1 MIPEIGLAKGVPKVS
16 IEALGWGHGRRMLIK
31 KPTFLAVREMASSNR
46 KGSSLMND
54 THQKSD
60 KKYADAVILTIM
72 LSAVIINYFIYS
84 KLAFLDFYF
93 LLVVIA
99 GYTLGKRFAVLG
111 AFFTI
116 LMVWIFILANK
127 GEYLNYSGINDIH
140 LNLTVWGGFL
150 VLAAWL
156 IGSLSEKL
164 KEELKESNRLRQ
176 DLDRER
182 ELLEVSNRR
191 LSRYNQ
197 GLETT
202 VAARTLELKRSNQDL
217 MSFATI
223 ASHDL
228 QEPLRKIVA
237 FGDRLDKYLPADD
250 PKPREYLKRMKKSAS
265 RMQGFIQGLL
275 KLSSVT
281 SKAKPFEPTDLEEI
295 LQAVVSDLEVRLE
308 QTKGKVEFGFLPS
321 LQADPLQIHQLFL
334 NLIGNALKFHRE
346 GVPPVIRLSA
356 RPDGTGSWE
365 ISVEDNG
372 IGIKLQHMDRI
383 FNPFERFSEGGPT
396 QGSGMGLAICQK
408 IVTRHHG
415 TISVFSGQ
423 GQGTTFQIIL
433 PEKQPLE
440 DFHLTS
446 VPGRSQT
453 PDDEATSF

>member
-1 MIPEIGLAKGVPKVS
+1 
-16 IEALGWGHGRRMLIK
+16 
-31 KPTFLAVREMASSNR
+31 
-46 KGSSLMND
+46 MNKI
-54 THQKSD
+54 HKELD

-72 LSAVIINYFIYS
+72 VSVVGINYFIYS

-93 LLVVIA
+93 LLVVMA

-116 LMVWIFILANK
+116 LMVWVFILSNQ
-127 GEYLNYSGINDIH
+127 GEYLTEGGISDVNW
-140 LNLTVWGGFL
+140 NLTIWGGFL

-164 KEELKESNRLRQ
+164 KEELQESNRLRK

-182 ELLEVSNRR
+182 ELLEVSNRK

-197 GLETT
+197 GLETAI
-202 VAARTLELKRSNQDL
+202 AARTLELKRSNQDL
-217 MSFATI
+217 MSFASI

-237 FGDRLDKYLPADD
+237 FGDRLDKYLPEDD
-250 PKPREYLKRMKKSAS
+250 AKPREYLRRMQNSAG

-275 KLSSVT
+275 QLSSVT

-295 LQAVVSDLEVRLE
+295 LKNVMSDLEVRLE
-308 QTKGKVEFGFLPS
+308 KTKGKVEFGFLPS

-334 NLIGNALKFHRE
+334 NLIGNALKFYRE

-356 RPDGTGSWE
+356 RPNGSGSWE
-365 ISVEDNG
+365 ITVEDNG
-372 IGIKLQHMDRI
+372 IGIQLQHMDRV
-383 FNPFERFSEGGPT
+383 FNPFERFSEGGST

-415 TISVFSGQ
+415 SISVFSGQ

-440 DFHLTS
+440 DPHPITL
-446 VPGRSQT
+446 PDRIQN
-453 PDDEATSF
+453 PDDEPMSF

>member
-1 MIPEIGLAKGVPKVS
+1 MSDIQQAPEK
-16 IEALGWGHGRRMLIK
+16 
-31 KPTFLAVREMASSNR
+31 
-46 KGSSLMND
+46 
-54 THQKSD
+54 

-72 LSAVIINYFIYS
+72 VSVAVINYFIYS

-93 LLVVIA
+93 LIIVMA

-116 LMVWIFILANK
+116 LMVWIFILANQNDYVAE
-127 GEYLNYSGINDIH
+127 GNISDINWS
-140 LNLTVWGGFL
+140 LTIWGGFL

-164 KEELKESNRLRQ
+164 KKELQESHQLRK

-182 ELLEVSNRR
+182 ELLEISNRK
-191 LSRYNQ
+191 LNRYNQ

-202 VAARTLELKRSNQDL
+202 IAARTLALKRSNQDL
-217 MSFATI
+217 MSFASI

-237 FGDRLDKYLPADD
+237 FGDRLDKFLPEDD
-250 PKPREYLKRMKKSAS
+250 DRPREYLERMKKSAN

-281 SKAKPFEPTDLEEI
+281 SKAKPFEPTDLEHV
-295 LQAVVSDLEVRLE
+295 LQEVVSDLEVRLE
-308 QTKGKVEFGFLPS
+308 QTKGKVEFGFLPV
-321 LQADPLQIHQLFL
+321 LQADPLQMHQLFL
-334 NLIGNALKFHRE
+334 NLIGNALKFQRE
-346 GVPPVIRLSA
+346 EIPPVIRLLA
-356 RPDGTGSWE
+356 RPNGSGSWE
-365 ISVEDNG
+365 ITVEDNG
-372 IGIKLQHMDRI
+372 IGIHLQHMDRI
-383 FNPFERFSEGGPT
+383 FNPFERFSDQGPT

-415 TISVFSGQ
+415 NISVFSGQ

-433 PEKQPLE
+433 PEKQPAEEPDPIPAL
-440 DFHLTS
+440 S
-446 VPGRSQT
+446 KPQAPGT
-453 PDDEATSF
+453 GEKYF